1 MSFWC
6 DCFALLATTDELC
19 VSPIRVVSES
29 ENVLIGYLYSCL
41 NTCNNYLPR
50 PTRRYHVIL
59 HSGRYRLP
67 VAVRIPFFFKSLLC
81 LLLSAWLLAGL
92 TLPAAAQHRRPKAKP
107 SARPRAAAPARPP
120 RKGRRARPAEAAP
133 RSRSRS
139 KEQLERERRA
149 NLARIAEA
157 GQVLTQTREKKQ
169 VSLGQ
174 LTAIEQKLTV
184 KQGQIQH
191 ISTQLQG
198 IDNNVHQT
206 VRQVLSTQEQ
216 LFRLKKEYAQLMYT
230 ASKTSSGFNQLMFLF
245 AAESFNQFMLRL
257 RYVRQYT
264 EQRQEQAL
272 RIVGAQ
278 QVLSHQLDGLTQQ
291 RQRQKLLLN
300 SQLTES
306 QNLVGLKNEQAEV
319 VQQLSRQE
327 QGLREELTQRQQ
339 AVARLDNL
347 IAQRVREEIARAA
360 RTARLAAA
368 ARRRNS
374 HGSAGRRTHADDAN
388 DDASSGGNDP
398 SANPD
403 SDAPEETAA
412 DRHASRVALTPETA
426 ALSSNFA
433 DNRGRLPWPVAH
445 GFLAQRFGRHPH
457 PVLRHVTVDNRGVD
471 IQTNADEPV
480 RAVFAGRVLTVA
492 QVPGMNNIVMVQ
504 HGEYFTVYAKLRSV
518 SVHEGQELDARDAI
532 GTAATD
538 ADGTTQVQFQLWR
551 NSANLNP
558 ESWLGRR

>member
-1 MSFWC
+1 M
-6 DCFALLATTDELC
+6 
-19 VSPIRVVSES
+19 
-29 ENVLIGYLYSCL
+29 G
-41 NTCNNYLPR
+41 
-50 PTRRYHVIL
+50 
-59 HSGRYRLP
+59 
-67 VAVRIPFFFKSLLC
+67 
-81 LLLSAWLLAGL
+81 AWLLATGA
-92 TLPAAAQHRRPKAKP
+92 LPAVAQHRRPKS
-107 SARPRAAAPARPP
+107 SARPRAKAPGRPARTSH
-120 RKGRRARPAEAAP
+120 RAATPAL
-133 RSRSRS
+133 RSRGS
-139 KEQLERERRA
+139 KSKAQLERERRD
-149 NLARIAEA
+149 NLTRIKEA
-157 GQVLTQTREKKQ
+157 GQVLTQTRQKKQ
-169 VSLGQ
+169 VTLGQ

-198 IDNNVHQT
+198 IESNVHQT
-206 VRQVLSTQEQ
+206 VRQVLGTQEQ
-216 LFRLKKEYAQLMYT
+216 LSRLKQEYARLLYT
-230 ASKTSSGFNQLMFLF
+230 ASKTSSSFNQLMFLF
-245 AAESFNQFMLRL
+245 AAESFNQFVLRL
-257 RYVRQYT
+257 RYVHQYT
-264 EQRQEQAL
+264 EQRQLQAV
-272 RIVGAQ
+272 RIVDTQ
-278 QVLSHQLDGLTQQ
+278 QQLSHELNGLTQQ
-291 RQRQKLLLN
+291 RQRQKQLLS

-306 QNLVGLKNEQAEV
+306 KNLIGLKNEQAEV

-327 QGLREELTQRQQ
+327 QGLREELAQRQQ

-374 HGSAGRRTHADDAN
+374 HGSAGRRSHADEPD
-388 DDASSGGNDP
+388 DDATGGGDP